1 MGKENDDPGP
11 GNTIADNDD
20 HLFLGG
26 GATLNKKGNRT
37 MGLFGYVREFASVRR
52 VGMVLPRVG
61 VPISKSNIHIFIL
74 AGIKGAL
81 VFT

>member
-11 GNTIADNDD
+11 GNTVADNDD
-20 HLFLGG
+20 HLFPGG

-61 VPISKSNIHIFIL
+61 LFLPQPHICLFIY
-74 AGIKGAL
+74 
-81 VFT
+81 